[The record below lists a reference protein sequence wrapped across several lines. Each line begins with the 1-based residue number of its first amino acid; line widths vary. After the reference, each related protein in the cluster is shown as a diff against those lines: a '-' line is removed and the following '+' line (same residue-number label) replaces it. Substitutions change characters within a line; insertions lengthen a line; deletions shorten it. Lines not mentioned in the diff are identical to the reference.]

1 MRERGYQMD
10 VNERSMVV
18 GTNID
23 NADAEIYLVG
33 LSRVRPLRCALE
45 LESDKEIVAD
55 ESDKEMDADESD
67 KEIDTDRKFKRPR
80 RDGPSIHLGP
90 VPNAELPPKQVFQ
103 GITTW
108 VERAALP
115 KTARCVGMV
124 DDLPDWIEIAI
135 ATEDIEEFE
144 ELWGKRP
151 AALRGVVCVSN
162 SKAL

>member
-1 MRERGYQMD
+1 MD
-10 VNERSMVV
+10 VNERSMVI

-23 NADAEIYLVG
+23 SADTEIYLVG

-45 LESDKEIVAD
+45 LEGDKTVVAD

-90 VPNAELPPKQVFQ
+90 VLNAESPPKQVFQ
-103 GITTW
+103 GITKW
-108 VERAALP
+108 VEELERAALP

-124 DDLPDWIEIAI
+124 DNLPDWIEIAI
-135 ATEDIEEFE
+135 DTEDIKKFE

-151 AALRGVVCVSN
+151 AALTGVVCV
-162 SKAL
+162 KPL